1 MDEMKY
7 ICLYSNYQQIFAPY
21 TERQVGR
28 LVLAMLQYAK
38 TGQFPEFSGEERYVW
53 PMLQYRMDADAQA
66 YRDRVETSRRNGAK
80 GGRPK
85 KTVPGTIE
93 L

>member
-7 ICLYSNYQQIFAPY
+7 ICLYNNYLQIFSPY

-28 LVLAMLQYAK
+28 LVLAMLRYAK
-38 TGQFPEFSGEERYVW
+38 LGEVPEFAGEERYVW
-53 PMLQYRMDADAQA
+53 PTLQYRMDSDAQA
-66 YRDRVETSRRNGAK
+66 YRDRVQTSRRNGAK

-85 KTVPGTIE
+85 KTAKETSE
-93 L
+93 E